1 MRIENIT
8 AANADTKDRLL
19 KFSGNIILLTGG
31 IKIRTT
37 KIYQTTFRSE
47 KEKFRDIIIP
57 RKILMDEIARLPW

>member
-19 KFSGNIILLTGG
+19 KFSEKIILLTGG

-37 KIYQTTFRSE
+37 NIYQTTFRSE